1 MTNDCGPVLTIPMGA
16 RLFCYAPVMLPVI
29 LLPYYLSFLP
39 YFLLSFLS
47 YFLPYFLSYFHPFI
61 HILPVIRRY
70 HFPVLVKLVF
80 LSINHAGSHS
90 HLPVCSQVIE
100 RTIFPVPSR
109 SHVSVTVKRVPYA
122 VNLLPASNHTGSVLD
137 ALIFTGGIGENSAL
151 IRELTVQR
159 LQALGLELDKERN
172 QQLFGGR
179 SGLISENGLYCRGQG
194 R

>member
-61 HILPVIRRY
+61 HTLPVIRRY
-70 HFPVLVKLVF
+70 HFPVLVKPVF

-100 RTIFPVPSR
+100 RTIFPVPSGP
-109 SHVSVTVKRVPYA
+109 HVSVTVKRVPYA
-122 VNLLPASNHTGSVLD
+122 VNLLPASNHTGSVLAD
-137 ALIFTGGIGENSAL
+137 IVPVCPILMPEVSPAPEAARTTACSC
-151 IRELTVQR
+151 V
-159 LQALGLELDKERN
+159 
-172 QQLFGGR
+172 
-179 SGLISENGLYCRGQG
+179 
-194 R
+194 